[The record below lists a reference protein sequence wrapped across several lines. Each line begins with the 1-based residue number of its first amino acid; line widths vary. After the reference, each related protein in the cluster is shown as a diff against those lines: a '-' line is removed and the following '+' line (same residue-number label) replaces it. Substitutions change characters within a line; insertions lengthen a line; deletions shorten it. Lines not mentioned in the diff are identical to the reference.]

1 MGILKAL
8 RRRLNQPRSQ
18 RENPSVVDFGD
29 DDKLLIAAMS
39 GKRIERSIDTFSVSE
54 SEDPDDGSV
63 SSFGSGSDLPIE
75 WTLPLVDEELTE
87 PQSMEEEIKRLKAL
101 NDYFV
106 LDSEGEVE
114 FDRITTLA
122 SQIFDTPIALISLID
137 LGRQWFL
144 SKVGLDVG
152 ETARKYSFCA
162 HVILNKY
169 KILVLPD
176 ASKDFRFK
184 DNPFV
189 ADGLKVRFYAGAAL
203 VSPEGYKL
211 GTLCIVSPQT
221 RPEGLSSSQQ
231 AMLHEMAAMV
241 VSSMVARR
249 NRLLKEEYE
258 TRVLDLAKILM
269 DTNKS
274 LDTSKEILQGILT
287 RSTWDMDSDD
297 AVELSSVARTLG
309 VQSKICTA
317 TMRHVLQDTS
327 AAVVLQKKKE
337 TETLAARQ
345 AALEEGFDGDDGD
358 FIDEYDKLANA
369 TTDMVKLFDNVN
381 ALIPTFPFHGTV
393 SVEVDKSVPKE
404 IIAEDLLLF
413 RATLNMLTHCMGHSA
428 VDVDP
433 DYNKSGLRI
442 RRMKRHGNE
451 LLVQC
456 LQAGKPVSL
465 ERAKELF
472 MHKESLLGPVASM
485 VRSLGGRYGMF
496 EGKWDHQNGVNAC
509 LQSIFW
515 FQIPYEV
522 PQFSQNDLNGNK
534 LKSKLYQIHTATEES
549 MSRNTGNRIQLDPFQ
564 AALMDVG
571 CGGHGRI

>member
-8 RRRLNQPRSQ
+8 RRRLNQRPH
-18 RENPSVVDFGD
+18 RENPSIVDFGD
-29 DDKLLIAAMS
+29 NAQLIAAMG
-39 GKRIERSIDTFSVSE
+39 GKRMERSVASLSGSE
-54 SEDPDDGSV
+54 SGDRDEGSV
-63 SSFGSGSDLPIE
+63 SSFGSGGDQPVE

-87 PQSMEEEIKRLKAL
+87 PQSMDEEIKRLKAL

-114 FDRITTLA
+114 FDRITTMA
-122 SQIFDTPIALISLID
+122 SQIFDVPTALISLVD

-144 SKVGLDVG
+144 SRVGLDAT
-152 ETARKYSFCA
+152 ETPRKHAFCA

-169 KILVLPD
+169 KILVVPD
-176 ASKDFRFK
+176 ATQDFRFK
-184 DNPFV
+184 DNPLV
-189 ADGLKVRFYAGAAL
+189 TGGIKIRFYAGAAL

-211 GTLCIVSPQT
+211 GTLCIISPKT

-231 AMLHEMAAMV
+231 AMLHEMAGMV
-241 VSSMVARR
+241 VSAMVARR

-258 TRVLDLAKILM
+258 TRFLDLAKVLM

-274 LDTSKEILQGILT
+274 LDTSKETLQGILN

-309 VQSKICTA
+309 VQSKICSA

-327 AAVVLQKKKE
+327 AAAVLQKKKE
-337 TETLAARQ
+337 AETLVARQ
-345 AALEEGFDGDDGD
+345 AAIEEGFDGDDGD
-358 FIDEYDKLANA
+358 LIHEYDKLVNA

-413 RATLNMLTHCMGHSA
+413 RSTLNMLTHCMGQSG

-442 RRMKRHGNE
+442 RRMKRQGNE

-456 LQAGKPVSL
+456 LQAGKPVGL

-472 MHKESLLGPVASM
+472 THKESLLGPVASM

-496 EGKWDHQNGVNAC
+496 EGKWDHQNGASAC

-515 FQIPYEV
+515 FQIPYEI
-522 PQFSQNDLNGNK
+522 PEFLQKDANGNK

-549 MSRNTGNRIQLDPFQ
+549 MSRNTGNKIQLDPFQ
-564 AALMDVG
+564 AALMDAG
-571 CGGHGRI
+571 CGGRGRG